1 MEKVNLTSIAEVK
14 LSYKTKVKP
23 SDRPRVSS
31 SREAYELFM
40 LYWDESISH
49 TESMKVMLLN
59 RANKVLGIATLST
72 GGTNGCL
79 LDLKVVFQYVIKSNA
94 SSIILAHNHP
104 SGNLKPSD
112 ADISITRKV
121 NDAAKMLDIQLLD
134 HLILSPEDKYYS
146 MSDEGLM

>member
-14 LSYKTKVKP
+14 LSYKSKVKP
-23 SDRPRVSS
+23 SNRPKVSS
-31 SREAYELFM
+31 SQEAYELF
-40 LYWDESISH
+40 LQYWDDSISH
-49 TESMKVMLLN
+49 IESMKVMLLN
-59 RANKVLGIATLST
+59 RASRVLGIANLST

-79 LDLKVVFQYVIKSNA
+79 LDLKIVFQYAIKANA

-104 SGNLKPSD
+104 SGNLKPSE

-121 NDAAKMLDIQLLD
+121 NDAANLLDIKLLD

-146 MSDEGLM
+146 LSDEGDL